1 MSSSANPEV
10 VVQRQL
16 EAYNARNLG
25 ELLEIYAPDACL
37 WEHPSR
43 LIAQGT
49 DALRE
54 RFAARFAE
62 PNLHAHLRQRMVM
75 GNLVVDHETVTRTFP
90 EGPGTLEL
98 IMLYEVRD
106 GRIAQAWNLVGP
118 KRLDL

>member
-1 MSSSANPEV
+1 MSPSAEPEV

-16 EAYNARNLG
+16 DAYNGRNLG
-25 ELLEIYAPDACL
+25 ELLAVYAPDASL
-37 WEHPSR
+37 WEHPNR
-43 LIAQGT
+43 LVAQGA

-75 GNLVVDHETVTRTFP
+75 GNFVVDHETVTRTFP

-106 GRIAQAWNLVGP
+106 GRIAQAWSLIGP

>member
-1 MSSSANPEV
+1 MSSSAEPEV

-16 EAYNARNLG
+16 EAYNARDLTA
-25 ELLEIYAPDACL
+25 LLEIYASDACL

-75 GNLVVDHETVTRTFP
+75 GNFVVDHETVSRTFP

-106 GRIAQAWNLVGP
+106 GRIAQAWNMIGP
-118 KRLDL
+118 KRLDA